1 MGLQSTGVAT
11 TGSLP
16 TEGVPL
22 VEQLRRVGRDDEGGR
37 GGVCGKKEK
46 TKGKKMQQKEK
57 SCHRQ
62 QRATWKLC
70 HLHCRSLTCHR
81 LAFFF
86 YLCLFP
92 QPLVLT
98 PHSAHKAKKKNIQVE
113 KICLLITAL
122 LAAPRI
128 QVCVHFFC
136 RPSRESVL
144 LTFSRGLWGSLIP

>member
-46 TKGKKMQQKEK
+46 PREK
-57 SCHRQ
+57 NAAKRKILSPTAACNVE
-62 QRATWKLC
+62 TLPP
-70 HLHCRSLTCHR
+70 SLS
-81 LAFFF
+81 LPYLSSSGFFF
-86 YLCLFP
+86 FLCLSP

-98 PHSAHKAKKKNIQVE
+98 PHSAHKAKKNIQVE

>member
-1 MGLQSTGVAT
+1 MREDEVVSVA
-11 TGSLP
+11 
-16 TEGVPL
+16 
-22 VEQLRRVGRDDEGGR
+22 RRKTR
-37 GGVCGKKEK
+37 GKNAAKR
-46 TKGKKMQQKEK
+46 K

-81 LAFFF
+81 LAFF

-98 PHSAHKAKKKNIQVE
+98 PHSAHKAKKNIQVE
-113 KICLLITAL
+113 KICLLITGL